1 MNICGIKNNNY
12 RLHRQF
18 VANPTTSV
26 VFNAKNLSV
35 IKDSILL
42 ANKPF
47 LQVPSFGMNKEK
59 KDITDVYL
67 RSVAQELEKKL
78 PKGSS
83 YSSLDHQSFSKKKS
97 KCKKNLKDA
106 ELVFGY
112 VNANVVVP
120 IVRDEFRNYFVDE
133 GKRLQVEKYARRLST
148 FFNTFLNSTN
158 SSDKTMLKKLANEI
172 KSDMINDLSLLDNFS
187 KNSSYY
193 DIEKDFR
200 DNLKKSELVA
210 KVGYVNLD
218 TGLDIAIPLVQVCCN
233 SIGRVNSI
241 NTNKKTYLE
250 FIEFFKDFERYYS
263 SNEVNVDNRLESIS
277 QSERVIDTVVKPDNQ
292 IKRGLLEEYEK
303 RYSEY
308 KEFVKTV
315 RNRIKTE
322 EEKVEEERLRKA
334 YLSVLE
340 QARKENVSFVRK
352 RVETE
357 FSQDPIKNKEEKLEY
372 IKKEVL
378 GQMKV
383 SEKSAIDGLEM
394 FEKYGSRF
402 EYANGRKSY
411 EYLAESVMYRPK
423 EDLSDRLLSK
433 FIDVWEKIS
442 VKDDKK
448 YKDNETLRSVLVHFT
463 DGIKNA
469 TEETLL
475 KGISLLKKLTNQ
487 REDAERLGYTL
498 LQAPQAQYKDSER
511 IKQAIEDLTQ
521 YVKDY
526 PQYYR
531 LPEVL

>member
-1 MNICGIKNNNY
+1 M
-12 RLHRQF
+12 
-18 VANPTTSV
+18 
-26 VFNAKNLSV
+26 
-35 IKDSILL
+35 
-42 ANKPF
+42 
-47 LQVPSFGMNKEK
+47 
-59 KDITDVYL
+59 
-67 RSVAQELEKKL
+67 
-78 PKGSS
+78 
-83 YSSLDHQSFSKKKS
+83 
-97 KCKKNLKDA
+97 
-106 ELVFGY
+106 
-112 VNANVVVP
+112 
-120 IVRDEFRNYFVDE
+120 
-133 GKRLQVEKYARRLST
+133 
-148 FFNTFLNSTN
+148 
-158 SSDKTMLKKLANEI
+158 
-172 KSDMINDLSLLDNFS
+172 
-187 KNSSYY
+187 
-193 DIEKDFR
+193 
-200 DNLKKSELVA
+200 
-210 KVGYVNLD
+210 
-218 TGLDIAIPLVQVCCN
+218 
-233 SIGRVNSI
+233 
-241 NTNKKTYLE
+241 
-250 FIEFFKDFERYYS
+250 
-263 SNEVNVDNRLESIS
+263 
-277 QSERVIDTVVKPDNQ
+277 KPDNQ
-292 IKRGLLEEYEK
+292 IKSGLLEEYEK

-383 SEKSAIDGLEM
+383 SEKSALDGLEM

-487 REDAERLGYTL
+487 REDVERLGYTL

-531 LPEVL
+531 LPDVL

>member
-1 MNICGIKNNNY
+1 M
-12 RLHRQF
+12 F
-18 VANPTTSV
+18 
-26 VFNAKNLSV
+26 
-35 IKDSILL
+35 
-42 ANKPF
+42 
-47 LQVPSFGMNKEK
+47 
-59 KDITDVYL
+59 
-67 RSVAQELEKKL
+67 
-78 PKGSS
+78 
-83 YSSLDHQSFSKKKS
+83 
-97 KCKKNLKDA
+97 KDA
-106 ELVFGY
+106 SMKEIS
-112 VNANVVVP
+112 N
-120 IVRDEFRNYFVDE
+120 
-133 GKRLQVEKYARRLST
+133 K
-148 FFNTFLNSTN
+148 FNTFYNYGVKPTRHFSQLTIDPLKT
-158 SSDKTMLKKLANEI
+158 SDVKLAPSLSKKNKTLLWVSSIAIILLIAFIKRKAIIQFFNSKLRNSI
-172 KSDMINDLSLLDNFS
+172 KSSVS
-187 KNSSYY
+187 
-193 DIEKDFR
+193 EQQ
-200 DNLKKSELVA
+200 NL
-210 KVGYVNLD
+210 
-218 TGLDIAIPLVQVCCN
+218 P
-233 SIGRVNSI
+233 SI
-241 NTNKKTYLE
+241 T
-250 FIEFFKDFERYYS
+250 
-263 SNEVNVDNRLESIS
+263 S

-292 IKRGLLEEYEK
+292 IKSGLLEEYEK